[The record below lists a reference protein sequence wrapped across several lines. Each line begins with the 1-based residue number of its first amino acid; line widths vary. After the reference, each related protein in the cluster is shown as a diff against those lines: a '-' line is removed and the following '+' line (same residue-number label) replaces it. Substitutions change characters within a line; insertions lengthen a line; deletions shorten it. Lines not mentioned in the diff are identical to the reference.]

1 MVFST
6 SPFLQFKAT
15 SLLFYRY
22 AFLALALISFL
33 LIVFNYS
40 SLNNSEFNMLTE
52 EESIDVTGY
61 RAESQFE
68 VDQNGSIILSC
79 AIQSVLPNEKCGLE
93 FDFEK
98 AASSASIDAL
108 PSFANLETIDAS
120 VSASRDGVLVDIPV
134 TLTFHLARH
143 RSLGQLNGLRSIR
156 YESAHFMPNTPQ
168 LLPRERVVPDSWWNE
183 QFDISTALEASDLSS
198 VTGVSLYLES
208 SAELQPGR
216 YEVTID
222 RLMFNQHLASPGSV
236 NLILALVWPTAM
248 LVFLAHYL
256 LMKRAEVHQLSVQ
269 SDTDPE
275 TGMMNMSGLRRLYPG
290 KLTSPV
296 TVINIRVKNFFSLQ
310 KEFSRQTVFS
320 LIQQTFQPFTSEQ
333 GARLLMV
340 KPQDENILLI
350 GGACDES
357 LFGKLISAS
366 KNGIKME
373 SLGHLRLDLKMGI
386 AKGEKGMTMEALLA
400 QSTIAIDAINE
411 GEASYKL
418 YHPELRK
425 AWRQARFVE
434 QELRIAL
441 KQKAFHLAFMPIY
454 DAAEQRIC
462 GAEALLRTSHL
473 PLKSFSPE
481 VYVRVAEQ
489 AGLIREI
496 DLWVLEEAIK
506 ALQKLNQKDFV
517 MAVNISS
524 RELMDIEF
532 AEELRSLITRYHIT
546 PSQLCLEV
554 TETFFLD
561 VHGICFESIQAIRDL
576 GVQLSLDDFGTGH
589 ASLQHLLNM
598 PIDEIKIDRSFVWT
612 LDNEKSAVI
621 VDAIVSIAGI
631 CQYHVVAEGIET
643 EAQLNKLAGLGC
655 RYFQGYLIAKPDSF
669 EKLVVICS
677 EVKSSSRL
685 DTQVKL
691 RA

>member
-1 MVFST
+1 M
-6 SPFLQFKAT
+6 
-15 SLLFYRY
+15 
-22 AFLALALISFL
+22 
-33 LIVFNYS
+33 
-40 SLNNSEFNMLTE
+40 
-52 EESIDVTGY
+52 
-61 RAESQFE
+61 
-68 VDQNGSIILSC
+68 
-79 AIQSVLPNEKCGLE
+79 
-93 FDFEK
+93 
-98 AASSASIDAL
+98 
-108 PSFANLETIDAS
+108 
-120 VSASRDGVLVDIPV
+120 
-134 TLTFHLARH
+134 
-143 RSLGQLNGLRSIR
+143 
-156 YESAHFMPNTPQ
+156 
-168 LLPRERVVPDSWWNE
+168 
-183 QFDISTALEASDLSS
+183 
-198 VTGVSLYLES
+198 
-208 SAELQPGR
+208 
-216 YEVTID
+216 
-222 RLMFNQHLASPGSV
+222 
-236 NLILALVWPTAM
+236 
-248 LVFLAHYL
+248 
-256 LMKRAEVHQLSVQ
+256 
-269 SDTDPE
+269 
-275 TGMMNMSGLRRLYPG
+275 
-290 KLTSPV
+290 
-296 TVINIRVKNFFSLQ
+296 
-310 KEFSRQTVFS
+310 
-320 LIQQTFQPFTSEQ
+320 
-333 GARLLMV
+333 
-340 KPQDENILLI
+340 
-350 GGACDES
+350 
-357 LFGKLISAS
+357 
-366 KNGIKME
+366 
-373 SLGHLRLDLKMGI
+373 
-386 AKGEKGMTMEALLA
+386 
-400 QSTIAIDAINE
+400 
-411 GEASYKL
+411 
-418 YHPELRK
+418 
-425 AWRQARFVE
+425 
-434 QELRIAL
+434 
-441 KQKAFHLAFMPIY
+441 
-454 DAAEQRIC
+454 
-462 GAEALLRTSHL
+462 
-473 PLKSFSPE
+473 
-481 VYVRVAEQ
+481 RVAEQ